1 MPEHDTAAG
10 APATARQRPDGVTGE
25 AIGAASDADQP
36 DAGDQANGGYSTAEL
51 LGNAALAV
59 GALVAIW
66 AALQGLGEDI
76 IDWIGSQLMS
86 G

>member
-1 MPEHDTAAG
+1 MTAFPAPPSLKEEVMSDHDAVERPPHPTGTEPGTDEPE
-10 APATARQRPDGVTGE
+10 PATA
-25 AIGAASDADQP
+25 
-36 DAGDQANGGYSTAEL
+36 GYSTAEL

-66 AALQGLGEDI
+66 AGLQGLGESI

>member
-1 MPEHDTAAG
+1 MTAFPAPTPSLKEEAMSDLDAVERPPHPTDPEPGTDE
-10 APATARQRPDGVTGE
+10 PATA
-25 AIGAASDADQP
+25 
-36 DAGDQANGGYSTAEL
+36 GYSTAEL

-66 AALQGLGEDI
+66 AGLQGLGESI